1 MPFITGKHLSRRTFI
16 RGVGAS
22 VALPSLDA
30 MIPAGTLWQESTRES
45 GFTRLVCIEESMGS
59 AGSSDWGDSQ
69 HLFAPA
75 LTGRDFEFGP
85 NSQLAPL
92 EEFRQ
97 YMTIVSNTDCRS
109 AEAFRAEEIGGDH
122 DRSTAVFLTQAHPKQ
137 TQGSDI
143 HLGASLDQLHARR
156 FGRDTALPSLELC
169 IEGIDRGGG
178 CAYNY
183 HCAYTTSLAWAS
195 PNQPLPAIRE
205 PRVVFER
212 LFGAGDTPEDRAAR
226 RRTDRS
232 MIDWII
238 TEVARLKRTL
248 GAADRLALDEYME
261 HIREIERRIQIVEAR
276 HASGEERQMPAAPAG
291 VPDSFEEHMQMMFDL
306 QVLALQTDLTRVITF
321 KTGFDQ
327 SNRTFP
333 QSGTGK
339 SIHGASHHGNV
350 HEDIMDFNKINTY
363 RLGQLGY
370 FLQKMRDTAD
380 GDASLL
386 DKTAIIWG
394 SPMADP
400 NLHNHRRAPLLLLGG
415 ANGALEGGLH
425 LRAPQGTPMAN
436 VFVSLM
442 QKLGHEDMTTFGDSS
457 GEFPLDFRRPPASSS
472 GDASGQH
479 MRTGGRK

>member
-16 RGVGAS
+16 RGVGAC
-22 VALPSLDA
+22 VALPPLDA
-30 MIPAGTLWQESTRES
+30 MVPAGRPWQAGTREADV
-45 GFTRLVCIEESMGS
+45 TRLVCIEESMGA
-59 AGSSDWGDSQ
+59 AGCSDWGDSQ

-75 LTGRDFEFGP
+75 RVGRDFEIGP

-92 EEFRQ
+92 AEFRD

-143 HLGASLDQLHARR
+143 HLGTSLDQLHARR
-156 FGRDTALPSLELC
+156 VGRDTVLPSLELC

-226 RRTDRS
+226 RRTNRS
-232 MIDWII
+232 MIDWIV

-248 GAADRLALDEYME
+248 GAADRLALDEYMD
-261 HIREIERRIQIVEAR
+261 HIREIERRIQLVEAR
-276 HASGEERQMPAAPAG
+276 NSSGEERQMPEAPSG
-291 VPDSFEEHMQMMFDL
+291 VPDSFEEHIQMMFDL
-306 QVLALQTDLTRVITF
+306 QVLALQADLTRVITF

-327 SNRTFP
+327 SNRAFP

-339 SIHGASHHGNV
+339 SFHGASHHGNV
-350 HEDIMDFNKINTY
+350 PADILDFNKINTY
-363 RLGQLGY
+363 RLSQVGY
-370 FLQKMRDTAD
+370 FLQKMRDTVE

-386 DKTAIIWG
+386 DKTAIVWG

-400 NLHNHRRAPLLLLGG
+400 NLHNHRRAPLLLLGH
-415 ANGALEGGLH
+415 ANGVLEGGLH
-425 LRAPQGTPMAN
+425 LRAPEGTPMAN
-436 VFVSLM
+436 AFVSLM
-442 QKLGHEDMTTFGDSS
+442 QKLGHDMKAFGDSN
-457 GEFPLDFRRPPASSS
+457 GELALDFTAGPASS
-472 GDASGQH
+472 GD
-479 MRTGGRK
+479 TGSARP

>member
-1 MPFITGKHLSRRTFI
+1 MPAIISGRHLSRRTFLK
-16 RGVGAS
+16 GLGAS
-22 VALPSLDA
+22 IALPHLDA
-30 MIPAGTLWQESTRES
+30 MVPAGRVLRDLTRQK
-45 GFTRLVCIEESMGS
+45 GFTRLVCIEESMGT
-59 AGSSDWGDSQ
+59 AGSSDWGAAR

-75 LTGRDFEFGP
+75 KIGRDWEFAP
-85 NSQLAPL
+85 NSTLAPL
-92 EEFRQ
+92 QEFRE

-143 HLGASLDQLHARR
+143 QLGTSLDQIHARR

-169 IEGIDRGGG
+169 LEGIDRGGG

-212 LFGAGDTPEDRAAR
+212 LFGAGDSPEDRAAR

-232 MIDWII
+232 IIDWVA
-238 TEVARLKRTL
+238 TEVARLKREL
-248 GAADRLALDEYME
+248 GAADRVALDQYTD
-261 HIREIERRIQIVEAR
+261 HIREIERRIQLVEER
-276 HASGEERQMPAAPAG
+276 NASGEEREMPEAPSG
-291 VPDSFEEHMQMMFDL
+291 VPDSFEEHVRLMFDL
-306 QVLALQTDLTRVITF
+306 QLLALQTDLTRVITF

-333 QSGTGK
+333 ESGTTK

-350 HEDIMDFNKINTY
+350 GGDIMDFNLINTY
-363 RLGQLGY
+363 RINQLNY
-370 FLQKMRDTAD
+370 FLTKMRDTMD

-386 DKTAIIWG
+386 DQTAIVWG

-400 NLHNHRRAPLLLLGG
+400 NLHNHRRAPLLLLGR
-415 ANGALEGGLH
+415 ANGALEGGVH
-425 LRAPQGTPMAN
+425 LQAPEGTPMAN
-436 VFVSLM
+436 AFVSLM
-442 QKLGHEDMTTFGDSS
+442 RKLGHDMESFGDSDGRFS
-457 GEFPLDFRRPPASSS
+457 LDLPRTPA
-472 GDASGQH
+472 
-479 MRTGGRK
+479 

>member
-1 MPFITGKHLSRRTFI
+1 MAFITGKHLSRRTFL
-16 RGVGAS
+16 RGTGAS
-22 VALPSLDA
+22 FALPFLEA
-30 MIPAGTLWQESTRES
+30 MVPAGRIRETGAS
-45 GFTRLVCIEESMGS
+45 GFTRLVCIEESMGA

-75 LTGRDFEFGP
+75 EVGRDFELVT
-85 NSQLAPL
+85 NSQLKPL
-92 EEFRQ
+92 EAFRD

-143 HLGASLDQLHARR
+143 FLGTSLDQLHAQR

-183 HCAYTTSLAWAS
+183 HCAYTTALSWAS
-195 PNQPLPAIRE
+195 PNEPLPAIRE

-212 LFGAGDTPEDRAAR
+212 LFGAGDTPEERAAR

-232 MIDWII
+232 MIDWIA
-238 TEVARLKRTL
+238 TEISRLKRTL
-248 GAADRLALDEYME
+248 GAADRAALDTYTE
-261 HIREIERRIQIVEAR
+261 HIREIERRIQLVEAR
-276 HASGEERQMPAAPAG
+276 NTSGDEHEMPETPSG
-291 VPDSFEEHMQMMFDL
+291 VPASFEEHMQLMFDL
-306 QVLALQTDLTRVITF
+306 QVVALQTDLTRVITF

-327 SNRTFP
+327 SNRVFP
-333 QSGTGK
+333 ESGTTK
-339 SIHGASHHGNV
+339 SIHGVSHHGNV
-350 HEDIMDFNKINTY
+350 PADILDFNKINTY
-363 RLGQLGY
+363 RLSQLNY
-370 FLQKMRDTAD
+370 FLQKMRDTND

-394 SPMADP
+394 SPMADA
-400 NLHNHRRAPLLLLGG
+400 NLHNHRRAPLLLLGH

-425 LRAPQGTPMAN
+425 LRASEGTPMAN
-436 VFVSLM
+436 VFLALM
-442 QKLGHEDMTTFGDSS
+442 KKIGHEDMKTFGDST
-457 GEFPLDFRRPPASSS
+457 GKFALDFPR
-472 GDASGQH
+472 
-479 MRTGGRK
+479 GGGNA

>member
-1 MPFITGKHLSRRTFI
+1 MGILTGKHLSRRTFL
-16 RGVGAS
+16 RGTGAS
-22 VALPSLDA
+22 VALPFLEA
-30 MIPAGTLWQESTRES
+30 MVPAGRAHAATTGEPE
-45 GFTRLVCIEESMGS
+45 FTRLVCIEESMGA

-75 LTGRDFEFGP
+75 EVGRDYELVA
-85 NSQLAPL
+85 NSQLEPL
-92 EEFRQ
+92 EAFCEDLI
-97 YMTIVSNTDCRS
+97 IVSNTDCRM

-143 HLGASLDQLHARR
+143 HLGVSIDQLHAQR
-156 FGRDTALPSLELC
+156 FGRDTPLPSLELC

-212 LFGAGDTPEDRAAR
+212 LFGAGDTPEERAIR
-226 RRTDRS
+226 RQTNQS
-232 MIDWII
+232 LIDWIAD
-238 TEVARLKRTL
+238 EVSRLKRSVS
-248 GAADRLALDEYME
+248 AADRVALDQYTE
-261 HIREIERRIQIVEAR
+261 HIREIERRIELVEAKN
-276 HASGEERQMPAAPAG
+276 ASGEEREMPDAPTG
-291 VPDSFEEHMQMMFDL
+291 VPDSFEEHMQLMFDL
-306 QVLALQTDLTRVITF
+306 QVLALQADLTRVITF

-333 QSGTGK
+333 ESGTTK

-350 HEDIMDFNKINTY
+350 PADILDFNKINTY
-363 RLGQLGY
+363 RLGQLSY
-370 FLQKMRDTAD
+370 FLRKMRDTPD

-386 DKTAIIWG
+386 DKTAIVWG

-400 NLHNHRRAPLLLLGG
+400 NLHNHRRNPLLLLGG

-425 LRAPQGTPMAN
+425 LRALEGTPMAN

-442 QKLGHEDMTTFGDSS
+442 RKLGHEEMTQFGDSN
-457 GEFPLDFRRPPASSS
+457 GAFPLEFSAASE
-472 GDASGQH
+472 A
-479 MRTGGRK
+479 TGGVV